1 VGPIAFILVFLLVPL
16 MAAVLAVGFFAAL
29 GVAKLVAAVPTAL
42 WAGLTVVAVIV
53 AAVRLWMVLRT
64 LRPLRPDQTR

>member
-1 VGPIAFILVFLLVPL
+1 VGPIAFVLVFLLVPL

-29 GVAKLVAAVPTAL
+29 GVAKLVAAVPTGL
-42 WAGLTVVAVIV
+42 WAGLAVAAVVA

-64 LRPLRPDQTR
+64 LRPVRPDQTG